1 MFYLNMVDCPLFF
14 PSLHVQLDLGQWDTF
29 LTLRPFNS
37 YGVGWLAHK
46 ILMTAQR
53 PNSLFLFLFSL
64 GLDFEL
70 GLVLGPRKSLKII
83 NCKYLNL

>member
-14 PSLHVQLDLGQWDTF
+14 PSLHVQLALGQWDTF

-64 GLDFEL
+64 GLDLNWDLSSGL
-70 GLVLGPRKSLKII
+70 G
-83 NCKYLNL
+83 NL